1 MKIKSIILGLALAVA
16 SAFTSQANAQEVFKK
31 GTNTAS
37 ALIGVL
43 GSSVSG
49 TGHSAVIPP
58 IQLSYEYGI
67 LDGLID
73 GKASVGVGGTINY
86 FMSKISQT
94 GVTAA
99 GVTTSSTT
107 SSNYGFLGARG
118 SFHYQFIPKLDTYA
132 GISLGLGGANSSTT
146 TLITGGETV
155 YYSGTNSSFGWHG
168 HVGARY
174 YFTPAF
180 AVNAEF
186 TYGFSN
192 LNLGITYRF

>member
-49 TGHSAVIPP
+49 VGYSTVVPP

-73 GKASVGVGGTINY
+73 GKASVGVGGTLNY
-86 FMSKISQT
+86 FMSKISQL
-94 GVTAA
+94 GV
-99 GVTTSSTT
+99 ST

-132 GISLGLGGANSSTT
+132 GISLGMGGANSSTT
-146 TLITGGETV
+146 TLLTGGEPVHT
-155 YYSGTNSSFGWHG
+155 SATAFAFGWRG

-186 TYGFSN
+186 THGFSN